1 MTAEP
6 NVAEPVA
13 AEPVVAEP
21 VVAEPVVAEPVV
33 AGGIACSF
41 CGKPAAEV
49 DKIIAGPGIYI
60 CNECVRA
67 CNEILASA
75 ADESGD
81 GGPDAELPYWQAM
94 TDQQLLD
101 HLPKIARVA
110 DQVEG
115 SLTTWVRR
123 VRSRGVAWARIGE
136 ALDMTRQS
144 AWERFSDRE

>member
-6 NVAEPVA
+6 ATA
-13 AEPVVAEP
+13 AA
-21 VVAEPVVAEPVV
+21 
-33 AGGIACSF
+33 IACSF
-41 CGKPAAEV
+41 CAKPEQEV
-49 DKIIAGPGIYI
+49 SKIIAGPGIYI
-60 CNECVRA
+60 CNECVQT
-67 CNEILASA
+67 CNDILDSA
-75 ADESGD
+75 AESAGD
-81 GGPDAELPYWQAM
+81 VPPELPYWQAM

-101 HLPKIARVA
+101 HLPRIAAVA

>member
-1 MTAEP
+1 MLT
-6 NVAEPVA
+6 EPV
-13 AEPVVAEP
+13 PRTS
-21 VVAEPVVAEPVV
+21 
-33 AGGIACSF
+33 IACSF
-41 CGKPAAEV
+41 CAKPEHEV
-49 DKIIAGPGIYI
+49 AKIIAGPGIYI
-60 CNECVRA
+60 CDQCVGA
-67 CNEILASA
+67 CNQILA
-75 ADESGD
+75 ADPAGSD
-81 GGPDAELPYWQAM
+81 QPELPYWEAM

-101 HLPKIARVA
+101 QLPRIAAVA